1 MPGNKRMLGVAILNV
16 LKEYSDAEHPLKRND
31 IIALVQKHYNLHCD
45 RKTVTDNIHGLQS
58 MGYEIVSSRNPSGT
72 YFAGRPFEE
81 SELRIL
87 IDDILFSPMISQ
99 PQARELIKKLISLG
113 GQHFREKVPHIRNLS
128 ALPHGVNQQIFY
140 TIDILSEAIHTQYK
154 VSFTYNQ
161 YGTDFQLHPRREEP
175 YLVSPYEMVT
185 SAGKYYLLCNCENYD
200 NISHFRLDRI
210 TDIHIS
216 EEPLRPVKDIPGFE
230 QGLQLPVRMAEDLY
244 MYSGHTVD
252 VTLETTPE
260 MMNQLVDAFG
270 DNFTVTSEKDGL
282 LYAFLHV
289 NEQAMCYWILQHG
302 TEVKV
307 LQPESLKQK
316 VINAIQQ
323 MLTQYEEPGAKEA
336 ELQAEE
342 AIKDRCEGE
351 KQVQEL
357 SFEV

>member
-31 IIALVQKHYNLHCD
+31 IIALVQQKYNLNCD
-45 RKTVTDNIHGLQS
+45 RKTVTDNIHGLQA
-58 MGYEIVSSRNPSGT
+58 MGYEIISNRNPGGT
-72 YFAGRPFEE
+72 YLAGRIFEE

-87 IDDILFSPMISQ
+87 IDGILFSPMISQ
-99 PQARELIKKLISLG
+99 SQARDLIDKLSSLG
-113 GQHFREKVPHIRNLS
+113 GQHFKEKIPHTRILS
-128 ALPHGVNQQIFY
+128 ALPHGCNQQLFY
-140 TIDILSEAIHTQYK
+140 TIDILSEAIQNQKK

-161 YGTDFQLHPRREEP
+161 FGPDFQLHPRKDEP

-185 SAGKYYLLCNCENYD
+185 SQGKFYLLCNCAKYD

-216 EEPLRPVKDIPGFE
+216 EEPLCPVKDIPGFE
-230 QGLQLPVRMAEDLY
+230 QGLQLPVRMSEDLY

-316 VINAIQQ
+316 VIHAIQQ
-323 MLTQYEEPGAKEA
+323 MLEKYELP
-336 ELQAEE
+336 ELENVETAGTG
-342 AIKDRCEGE
+342 R
-351 KQVQEL
+351 QEDSGSAGNTL
-357 SFEV
+357 SPLP

>member
-1 MPGNKRMLGVAILNV
+1 
-16 LKEYSDAEHPLKRND
+16 
-31 IIALVQKHYNLHCD
+31 
-45 RKTVTDNIHGLQS
+45 
-58 MGYEIVSSRNPSGT
+58 
-72 YFAGRPFEE
+72 
-81 SELRIL
+81 
-87 IDDILFSPMISQ
+87 
-99 PQARELIKKLISLG
+99 
-113 GQHFREKVPHIRNLS
+113 
-128 ALPHGVNQQIFY
+128 
-140 TIDILSEAIHTQYK
+140 
-154 VSFTYNQ
+154 
-161 YGTDFQLHPRREEP
+161 
-175 YLVSPYEMVT
+175 MVT
-185 SAGKYYLLCNCENYD
+185 SAGKYYLLCNCEKYD

-323 MLTQYEEPGAKEA
+323 MLTQYEEPGAKES
-336 ELQAEE
+336 ELQTEE

-357 SFEV
+357 SFDV

>member
-1 MPGNKRMLGVAILNV
+1 MN
-16 LKEYSDAEHPLKRND
+16 
-31 IIALVQKHYNLHCD
+31 
-45 RKTVTDNIHGLQS
+45 
-58 MGYEIVSSRNPSGT
+58 
-72 YFAGRPFEE
+72 
-81 SELRIL
+81 
-87 IDDILFSPMISQ
+87 
-99 PQARELIKKLISLG
+99 
-113 GQHFREKVPHIRNLS
+113 
-128 ALPHGVNQQIFY
+128 
-140 TIDILSEAIHTQYK
+140 
-154 VSFTYNQ
+154 
-161 YGTDFQLHPRREEP
+161 
-175 YLVSPYEMVT
+175 
-185 SAGKYYLLCNCENYD
+185 
-200 NISHFRLDRI
+200 
-210 TDIHIS
+210 
-216 EEPLRPVKDIPGFE
+216 
-230 QGLQLPVRMAEDLY
+230 
-244 MYSGHTVD
+244 

>member
-1 MPGNKRMLGVAILNV
+1 MLGVAILNV

-58 MGYEIVSSRNPSGT
+58 IVSSRNPSGT

-128 ALPHGVNQQIFY
+128 ALPHGCNQQLFY
-140 TIDILSEAIHTQYK
+140 TIDMLSEAIQNQKK

-161 YGTDFQLHPRREEP
+161 FGPDFQLHPRKDEP

-185 SAGKYYLLCNCENYD
+185 SQGKFYLLCNCAKYD

-216 EEPLRPVKDIPGFE
+216 EEPLRRVKHIPGFE
-230 QGLQLPVRMAEDLY
+230 QGLQYGRRFVHVLRTY
-244 MYSGHTVD
+244 GGCNSGNHSGND
-252 VTLETTPE
+252 
-260 MMNQLVDAFG
+260 
-270 DNFTVTSEKDGL
+270 
-282 LYAFLHV
+282 
-289 NEQAMCYWILQHG
+289 
-302 TEVKV
+302 
-307 LQPESLKQK
+307 ES
-316 VINAIQQ
+316 A
-323 MLTQYEEPGAKEA
+323 G
-336 ELQAEE
+336 
-342 AIKDRCEGE
+342 RC
-351 KQVQEL
+351 L
-357 SFEV
+357 WR